1 MFLLGFAQTHILF
14 LSWHKKSMQKNV
26 KARRTEPTR
35 WMCSFAERRKLA
47 FGSDSS
53 TFFFAHFRT
62 SGFPSRRV
70 GLYVLC
76 KHKIGKCRSN
86 PLWLPAIAWLPY
98 YWWDNSWI
106 VGTWWVIIGRR
117 VSLWICQFWHIYIT
131 INTYVG
137 FERSLNIFA
146 NIAKEWFGDND
157 KRLSSRKDNLFHI
170 FTEPISYG
178 EKE

>member
-35 WMCSFAERRKLA
+35 WVCSFAERRKLA
-47 FGSDSS
+47 YGSDSS

-70 GLYVLC
+70 GLSVLC
-76 KHKIGKCRSN
+76 EAQIKNGRTHGAS
-86 PLWLPAIAWLPY
+86 PY
-98 YWWDNSWI
+98 GSCIEWCWWDNSWI

-146 NIAKEWFGDND
+146 NIAKE
-157 KRLSSRKDNLFHI
+157 
-170 FTEPISYG
+170 
-178 EKE
+178 